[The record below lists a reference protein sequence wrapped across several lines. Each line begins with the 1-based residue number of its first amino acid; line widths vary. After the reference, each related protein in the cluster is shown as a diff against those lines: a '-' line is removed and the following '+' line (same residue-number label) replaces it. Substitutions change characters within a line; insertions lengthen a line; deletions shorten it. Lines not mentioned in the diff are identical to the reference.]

1 MPAVGDLRTIGTAN
15 RSGAVAHPRTADRR
29 ATAARWIV
37 LQYPDRHGVEQGVD
51 QAFDYGRDKP
61 PSDARPL
68 VRGKEMALVEPAVVL
83 EAAPEFTAAAGEVDR
98 FAGVRLGNELTFLGA
113 LFGNDFPPR
122 GLAVTVGEGGQA
134 YIRYDPPVGGAPRN
148 HLHTR
153 DNACIGGRG

>member
-1 MPAVGDLRTIGTAN
+1 MPVVGDLRTIGTAN
-15 RSGAVAHPRTADRR
+15 RSSAVAQPRTADRR
-29 ATAARWIV
+29 TTAARWIV
-37 LQYPDRHGVEQGVD
+37 LQFPDRHGVERGVD

-61 PSDARPL
+61 PSDAKQL
-68 VRGKEMALVEPAVVL
+68 VRDKEMARVELAVVL
-83 EAAPEFTAAAGEVDR
+83 EVAPEFKAATGEVDR

-148 HLHTR
+148 HLRTR
-153 DNACIGGRG
+153 DNACIDGRG